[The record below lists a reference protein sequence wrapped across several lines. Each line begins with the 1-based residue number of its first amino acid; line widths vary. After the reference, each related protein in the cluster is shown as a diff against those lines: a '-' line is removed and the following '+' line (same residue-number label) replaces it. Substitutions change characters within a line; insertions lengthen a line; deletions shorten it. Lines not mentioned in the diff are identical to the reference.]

1 MAGANY
7 MGGKRNAAKARVRDS
22 TGRAQKRYF
31 GAQRLNLAAN
41 RGTTGRSGA
50 NDPGSTLDSVK
61 ANGPTS
67 SISDI
72 KLAHARQ
79 YSSNTDNH
87 ITGYI
92 PAPIRI
98 SPCTPKS
105 KMRLS
110 KLSEDSSG
118 SGPRRV
124 KPSKVLQALDTCEPI
139 ALRAAMD
146 KVLLQQDLAGLSR
159 RPSRGLKRP
168 HSSSSPCPRDES
180 NKRRRT
186 EPTPH
191 LLPSSDDSMPTKAET
206 SDIPQES
213 HCDLEPDV
221 PQFSFNV
228 PEDGGPD
235 ENDEQSYS
243 SDTNISTTWTVYPNG
258 KTLSSGKSYHSR
270 SDSSSDYSL
279 GRVSVPKHNDTTLN
293 SSYHADV
300 DQVGDH
306 SHISNPSS
314 QKTLESNIFD
324 YEDPWMAVGIML
336 GVEKTPE
343 SPLKKRD
350 FRKMLAEIPTPMST
364 PSSDNVFGKIPTS
377 TLQDSTARTCYSSS
391 ISRLPVLSPILNTDL
406 DIAQDSFGVFS
417 PPTQTRSTLP
427 NILNAL
433 VQYSSDEATSKPPSS
448 PTRASRTR
456 RLHDWYSGPWS
467 EADWEDDQ
475 TTMIANAS
483 AGSDSFRFSVIQGH
497 VREDEASNYGVN
509 AVSIALKHAGNEAQD
524 HRVDLDDNSNANR
537 RQRAAS
543 PSPLFS
549 SPLFGTSCYSLSSRK
564 QHEQD
569 PSFHHQQDHEQVY
582 VGNIDQS
589 PTGAEISQLQEVNLS
604 RENESPSSS
613 PSITPMR
620 FAPPSVGSNFD
631 PGYGNLSL
639 PGIAQRG
646 DEYLRTPEKRTT
658 GTSWKDTG
666 TPHDGPARRSNSVVT
681 PYRFASRVEM
691 EPSISSSN
699 NWEQEGFNQQNSSP
713 LMHTFH
719 ASNSQS
725 NRSYDQVFTLASNS
739 ADSYFDPRMKLSTQL
754 DTSLHRAPAKYRS
767 PAPRPTGSTT
777 KCLRTPL
784 TIGKSPLVSR
794 SNASRVALASP
805 PVLPIMFSNSSS
817 STCPIPRNY
826 AQQDLYSEFDLQCAH
841 QTEDKQ
847 KQMGIVSPATVHVST
862 PVEEAQSVDSQ
873 TESAVFL
880 EKRSEKAALRAKL
893 CFSLFTDDDVE
904 SDTDD

>member
-41 RGTTGRSGA
+41 RGTTGRFGA
-50 NDPGSTLDSVK
+50 NDLGSTLGSVK
-61 ANGPTS
+61 TNGPTR

-79 YSSNTDNH
+79 HSSNTDNQ

-98 SPCTPKS
+98 SPCTPNS

-110 KLSEDSSG
+110 KISEDSSG

-124 KPSKVLQALDTCEPI
+124 KRSKVLQALDTCEPI

-146 KVLLQQDLAGLSR
+146 KILLLQDLAGLSR
-159 RPSRGLKRP
+159 RSSRGLKRP

-191 LLPSSDDSMPTKAET
+191 LLPSSDDSTPTKAEA

-213 HCDLEPDV
+213 HSDLEPDG

-235 ENDEQSYS
+235 ENDERSYS
-243 SDTNISTTWTVYPNG
+243 SDTNISTTWTVYPNS
-258 KTLSSGKSYHSR
+258 KTLSSGKSHHSR
-270 SDSSSDYSL
+270 SDSSSNHYL
-279 GRVSVPKHNDTTLN
+279 RRVSVPKHNALD
-293 SSYHADV
+293 SSYHAAV
-300 DQVGDH
+300 NQVGDH

-364 PSSDNVFGKIPTS
+364 PSSNNVFAKIPTS
-377 TLQDSTARTCYSSS
+377 ALQDSTARTCHSSS
-391 ISRLPVLSPILNTDL
+391 ISRLPVFSPTFKADL
-406 DIAQDSFGVFS
+406 DTAQDSFGIFS
-417 PPTQTRSTLP
+417 PPTRTRSTLP
-427 NILNAL
+427 NIFNAL
-433 VQYSSDEATSKPPSS
+433 VQYSSNEATSKPPSS
-448 PTRASRTR
+448 PTR
-456 RLHDWYSGPWS
+456 RLHDLYSGPWS

-475 TTMIANAS
+475 TTMIVNAR
-483 AGSDSFRFSVIQGH
+483 AGSDSSRFSAIQGH
-497 VREDEASNYGVN
+497 VREDEASNHEGN
-509 AVSIALKHAGNEAQD
+509 DVSIPLKHAGNEAHD
-524 HRVDLDDNSNANR
+524 HRVDLDDDSNANR

-549 SPLFGTSCYSLSSRK
+549 SPLFGTSCYSLSSRE

-569 PSFHHQQDHEQVY
+569 PSLRHQQDHEQVY

-589 PTGAEISQLQEVNLS
+589 PTSDDISQFQEANLS
-604 RENESPSSS
+604 RGNEGPSSS
-613 PSITPMR
+613 PLITPMR
-620 FAPPSVGSNFD
+620 FAPPPVGSNFD
-631 PGYGNLSL
+631 PDYGHLSL

-658 GTSWKDTG
+658 GTSRKDTG
-666 TPHDGPARRSNSVVT
+666 TPHVGPVRRSNSVAT

-691 EPSISSSN
+691 EPNISSSN
-699 NWEQEGFNQQNSSP
+699 SWEQEGFNQQNSSP
-713 LMHTFH
+713 SMHAFH
-719 ASNSQS
+719 ASNSQP
-725 NRSYDQVFTLASNS
+725 NRSYDRVFTLASNT
-739 ADSYFDPRMKLSTQL
+739 ADSYFDPRMKLSTEL

-767 PAPRPTGSTT
+767 PAPRPISSTK
-777 KCLRTPL
+777 KCLRAPL

-805 PVLPIMFSNSSS
+805 PVHSNLFSNSSS
-817 STCPIPRNY
+817 STCSIPRNY
-826 AQQDLYSEFDLQCAH
+826 AQQDLYNEFNLQDAH
-841 QTEDKQ
+841 KTEDKQ
-847 KQMGIVSPATVHVST
+847 KKMGIVSPATVQVNT
-862 PVEEAQSVDSQ
+862 PVKEAQSVDAQ
-873 TESAVFL
+873 TESAVSL